1 MAGNLTF
8 AMIKPGAVSR
18 NLVGQIIS
26 MIEGGG
32 FRIVAIKKVQLVKSD
47 ISKFYEEHVGK
58 EFFEDLEQ
66 FMTSGPVF
74 PIVLEKDNAV
84 LDFRTLLGNTD
95 PFIAD
100 EGTIRKL
107 FATAKN
113 RNACHGSDSDEN
125 AIREMTFFF
134 NKLELL

>member
-1 MAGNLTF
+1 MSGNLTF

-18 NLVGQIIS
+18 NLVGKITT
-26 MIEGGG
+26 MMEEGG

-47 ISKFYEEHVGK
+47 IAKFYAEHVGK
-58 EFFEDLEQ
+58 EFFEDLES
-66 FMTSGPVF
+66 FMTSGPVY
-74 PIVLEKDNAV
+74 PIVLEKENAV
-84 LDFRTLLGNTD
+84 ADFRKLLGVTD
-95 PFIAD
+95 PIIAE

-125 AIREMTFFF
+125 ALRELGFFF

>member
-1 MAGNLTF
+1 MAGNVTF

-18 NLVGQIIS
+18 NLVGKIVN
-26 MIEGGG
+26 MMENEG
-32 FRIVAIKKVQLVKSD
+32 FRVVAIKKVQLVKSD
-47 ISKFYEEHVGK
+47 ISKFYEEHVGR
-58 EFFEDLEQ
+58 EYFEDLEY

-74 PIVLEKDNAV
+74 PVVLEKENAV
-84 LDFRTLLGNTD
+84 VDFRTLLGVTD
-95 PFIAD
+95 PEAAE

-107 FATAKN
+107 YATAKN

-125 AIREMTFFF
+125 ALRELGFFF